1 METYQ
6 CTLSESTIAKAQ
18 TELHEP
24 TDKNSRIDAINELR
38 SSFKTNYPECFL
50 MREDDKFFL
59 MFLRAR
65 KFNLNDSLNLLHNY
79 HLQQSNWPEFFKKV
93 NNLNSLN
100 EAITAGVV
108 WPLCGKAKNS
118 SAVVVTR
125 FGKNKV
131 TLIDGLA
138 LFYFALEKMLEYQE
152 ENQVNGF
159 IIIHDLTFAGVKEA
173 LQIDPHLRKK
183 ALSLL
188 HNALPIRLKKVI
200 MVNQPP
206 IFTTIFNIIKSLL
219 PQKMRKRILVCGNS
233 YGLVLENVDRELLPK
248 SLSGLAP
255 DYDATKIKS
264 EVYAEFNNNTSTS
277 SPAK

>member
-24 TDKNSRIDAINELR
+24 TDNNSRIDAINELR

-65 KFNLNDSLNLLHNY
+65 KFNLNSSLDLLHNY
-79 HLQQSNWPEFFKKV
+79 HVQQSNWPEFFRKV

-125 FGKNKV
+125 FGKDKV

-152 ENQVNGF
+152 ENQINGF
-159 IIIHDLTFAGVKEA
+159 IIIHDLAFAGVKVA
-173 LQIDPHLRKK
+173 VQINSQLKK
-183 ALSLL
+183 KVLNLL

-200 MVNQPP
+200 MVNQPF
-206 IFTTIFNIIKSLL
+206 IFTAIFNVVKSLL
-219 PQKMRKRILVCGNS
+219 PQKTKERVSVCGNS
-233 YGLVLENVDRELLPK
+233 YNVVLENVDKGLLPK
-248 SLSGLAP
+248 ALSGSAP
-255 DYDATKIKS
+255 DYDATRIKFEIYRMQ
-264 EVYAEFNNNTSTS
+264 EVAQMLQLR
-277 SPAK
+277 